1 MPDTTVVNDGKS
13 EMNKTAVSTAGANLF
28 SSILVMTT
36 DNFGDDDNTRDD
48 EWNMLFTLRLSM
60 LPSSYISASLA

>member
-1 MPDTTVVNDGKS
+1 
-13 EMNKTAVSTAGANLF
+13 MNKTAVSAAGANLF